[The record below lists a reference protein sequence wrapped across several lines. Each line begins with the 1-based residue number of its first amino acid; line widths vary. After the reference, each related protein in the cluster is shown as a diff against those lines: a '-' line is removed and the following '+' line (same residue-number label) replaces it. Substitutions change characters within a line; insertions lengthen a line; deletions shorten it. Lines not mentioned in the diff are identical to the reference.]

1 MSMHGAWLNY
11 RSMTADPSLKEQK
24 LKPGTV
30 KRIFSFAKPY
40 QVSIY
45 IYLATVVIDAALIV
59 ATPLLLKKLID
70 DGVIPKDSSVVTQL
84 AFFVA
89 LIAIADAAF
98 NMLGRYF
105 SSRIGEGLIYD
116 LRSLVFAHVQK
127 QSIAFFTRTQTG
139 ALISR
144 INSDVIGA
152 QQAFTSTL
160 SGLVSNVVSLLLVG
174 ITMLI
179 LSWQIT
185 VFSLLMLPLFLIPT
199 KWVGRR
205 LQSLTRESFT
215 LNSEMSSTMTERFNV
230 SGAML
235 VSLYGQP
242 SQEEAGFRVRARRVA
257 DIGIKTAMLNRL
269 FFIALTSVAAIATA
283 IAYGIGGHLA
293 INGGLTVGTLLAITA
308 LLARLYGPL
317 TALSNVR
324 IDVMT
329 SLVSFERVFEVLDLE
344 PMVQDKNGAVVLNAS
359 RGKIDFKNVR
369 FSYPNAD
376 EISLASLESV
386 AKAETVTSG
395 EVLKGVSFTVEPGT
409 TTALVGPSGAG
420 KTTISALI
428 PRLYDVTEGSIQVD
442 GNDIRD
448 LTLESLRDSIG
459 VVMQDAHLFHET
471 IAENLRYAKQDAT
484 EEQMQRA
491 CEAAQIWDLVQSL
504 PNRFETM
511 VGERGHRLS
520 GGEKQRLAIARL
532 LLKSPSIVILDEAT
546 AHLDS
551 ENEQLVHA
559 ALSNAL
565 KGRTSIVIA
574 HRLSTVREAD
584 QILVLDKGVI
594 VEQGKHDQLIANGG
608 LYSELYNRQDLT
620 GAANENSSINDQAAK
635 EHPLQRI
642 GHMWTIA

>member
-1 MSMHGAWLNY
+1 
-11 RSMTADPSLKEQK
+11 MTADPSVKEQK

-40 QVSIY
+40 RKSI
-45 IYLATVVIDAALIV
+45 IIFLATVVVDAALVV
-59 ATPLLLKKLID
+59 ATPLLLKRLID
-70 DGVIPKDSSVVTQL
+70 DGVIPKDASVVTNL
-84 AFFVA
+84 AILVG
-89 LIAIADAAF
+89 LLAIADAGF

-152 QQAFTSTL
+152 QQAFTATL
-160 SGLVSNVVSLLLVG
+160 SGVVSNVVSLALVS

-185 VFSLLMLPLFLIPT
+185 IFSLLLLPVFLIPT

-205 LQSLTRESFT
+205 LQSLTRESFSV
-215 LNSEMSSTMTERFNV
+215 NAEMSSTMTERFNV

-235 VSLYGQP
+235 VALYGEP
-242 SQEEAGFRVRARRVA
+242 DREREYFRSRARRVA
-257 DIGIKTAMLNRL
+257 DIGIKMAMLNRL
-269 FFIALTSVAAIATA
+269 FFIALTSVAAVATA
-283 IAYGIGGHLA
+283 FAYGIGGHLA
-293 INGGLTVGTLLAITA
+293 INGGVTVGTLLAITA

-344 PMVQDKNGAVVLNAS
+344 PMVKSKENAVVLETKEP
-359 RGKIDFKNVR
+359 RIEFKNVS
-369 FSYPNAD
+369 FAYPRAE
-376 EISLASLESV
+376 EISLASLESA
-386 AKAETVTSG
+386 AKAETIQSG
-395 EVLKGVSFTVEPGT
+395 QVLRNLSFVAAPGT
-409 TTALVGPSGAG
+409 MTALVGPSGAG
-420 KTTISALI
+420 KTTISALL
-428 PRLYDVTEGSIQVD
+428 PRLYDVTDGSIQID
-442 GNDIRD
+442 GHDIRD

-484 EEQMQRA
+484 EEEMMQA
-491 CEAAQIWDLVQSL
+491 CKAAQIWKLIESL
-504 PNRFETM
+504 PNGLDTM

-532 LLKSPSIVILDEAT
+532 LLKSPAVVILDEAT

-559 ALSNAL
+559 ALQTAL

-574 HRLSTVREAD
+574 HRLSTVRDAD
-584 QILVLDKGVI
+584 QILVLEKGSI
-594 VEQGKHDQLIANGG
+594 VERGTHDELVSKGG

-620 GAANENSSINDQAAK
+620 GTAN
-635 EHPLQRI
+635 
-642 GHMWTIA
+642 

>member
-1 MSMHGAWLNY
+1 MTH
-11 RSMTADPSLKEQK
+11 RSMTADPSVKEQK

-30 KRIFSFAKPY
+30 KRIFSFARPY
-40 QVSIY
+40 RTNII
-45 IYLATVVIDAALIV
+45 IYLATVVVDAALVV
-59 ATPLLLKKLID
+59 ATPLLLKRLID
-70 DGVIPKDSSVVTQL
+70 DGVIPKDASVVTNL
-84 AFFVA
+84 AILVG

-116 LRSLVFAHVQK
+116 LRSLVFSHVQK

-152 QQAFTSTL
+152 QQAFTATL
-160 SGLVSNVVSLLLVG
+160 SGVVSNVVSLFLVT

-185 VFSLLMLPLFLIPT
+185 IFSLLLLPVFLIPT

-205 LQSLTRESFT
+205 LQSLTRESFGV
-215 LNSEMSSTMTERFNV
+215 NAEMSSTMTERFNV

-235 VSLYGQP
+235 VALYGEP
-242 SQEEAGFRVRARRVA
+242 AREREYFRSRARRVA
-257 DIGIKTAMLNRL
+257 DIGIKMAMLNRL

-283 IAYGIGGHLA
+283 FAYGIGGHLA
-293 INGGLTVGTLLAITA
+293 IQGGVTVGTLLAITA

-344 PMVQDKNGAVVLNAS
+344 PMVNNRENATVLKTS
-359 RGKIDFKNVR
+359 KPRIEFKNVN
-369 FSYPNAD
+369 FSYPRAE
-376 EISLASLESV
+376 EISLASLESA
-386 AKAETVTSG
+386 AKAETVQSG
-395 EVLKGVSFTVEPGT
+395 QVLNDLSFVAAPGT
-409 TTALVGPSGAG
+409 MTALVGPSGAG
-420 KTTISALI
+420 KTTISALL
-428 PRLYDVTEGSIQVD
+428 PRLYDVTDGAISID
-442 GNDIRD
+442 GHDIRD

-471 IAENLRYAKQDAT
+471 IAENLRYAKQNAT
-484 EEQMQRA
+484 EEEMIQA
-491 CEAAQIWDLVQSL
+491 CKSAQIWNLIDSL
-504 PNRFETM
+504 PNGFETM

-532 LLKSPSIVILDEAT
+532 LLKSPSVVILDEAT

-559 ALSNAL
+559 ALQTAL
-565 KGRTSIVIA
+565 QGRTSIVIA
-574 HRLSTVREAD
+574 HRLSTVRDAD
-584 QILVLDKGVI
+584 QILVLEKGSI
-594 VEQGKHDQLIANGG
+594 VERGTHDELVAKGG
-608 LYSELYNRQDLT
+608 LYSDLYNRQDLT
-620 GAANENSSINDQAAK
+620 GAAN
-635 EHPLQRI
+635 
-642 GHMWTIA
+642 

>member
-1 MSMHGAWLNY
+1 MHGAWLNY
-11 RSMTADPSLKEQK
+11 RSMTADPSLKQQK
-24 LKPGTV
+24 LKPGTIG
-30 KRIFSFAKPY
+30 RIFSFAKPY

-45 IYLATVVIDAALIV
+45 IYLATVVVDAALIV
-59 ATPLLLKKLID
+59 ATPLLLKRLID
-70 DGVIPKDSSVVTQL
+70 DGVIPQNGAIVTQL
-84 AFFVA
+84 AIWVG

-174 ITMLI
+174 ITMFF

-185 VFSLLMLPLFLIPT
+185 VFSLLMLPLFLYPT

-205 LQSLTRESFT
+205 LQALTRESFT
-215 LNSEMSSTMTERFNV
+215 LNSQMSSTMTERFNV

-235 VSLYGQP
+235 VALYGQ
-242 SQEEAGFRVRARRVA
+242 QERERDGFGVRARRVA
-257 DIGIKTAMLNRL
+257 DIGIRMAMLNRL

-283 IAYGIGGHLA
+283 FAYGIGGHLA
-293 INGGLTVGTLLAITA
+293 ISGELTVGTLLAITA

-317 TALSNVR
+317 TAISNVR

-344 PMVQDKNGAVVLNAS
+344 PMVKNKAGARTLTS
-359 RGKIDFKNVR
+359 TKGKVEFKDVD

-386 AKAETVTSG
+386 AKVETIASG
-395 EVLKGVSFTVEPGT
+395 QVLHNLSFVVEPGT

-428 PRLYDVTEGSIQVD
+428 PRLYDVTGGSISVD
-442 GNDIRD
+442 GTDIREI
-448 LTLESLRDSIG
+448 TLDSLRQSIG

-471 IAENLRYAKQDAT
+471 IAENLRYAKEDAT
-484 EEQMQRA
+484 QEEMENA
-491 CEAAQIWDLVQSL
+491 CKAAQIWDLVRSL
-504 PNRFETM
+504 PNGLDTM

-551 ENEQLVHA
+551 ENEQLVHE

-565 KGRTSIVIA
+565 KGRTNIVIA

-584 QILVLDKGVI
+584 QILVLEKGVI
-594 VEQGKHDQLIANGG
+594 VERGTHETLIAKGG

-620 GAANENSSINDQAAK
+620 GA
-635 EHPLQRI
+635 
-642 GHMWTIA
+642 TY

>member
-1 MSMHGAWLNY
+1 MSMHAAWMTH
-11 RSMTADPSLKEQK
+11 RSMTADPSVKEQK
-24 LKPGTV
+24 LKPGTI
-30 KRIFSFAKPY
+30 KRIFKFALPY
-40 QVSIY
+40 RTNIF
-45 IYLATVVIDAALIV
+45 IFLATVIVDAALVV
-59 ATPLLLKKLID
+59 ATPLLLKQLID
-70 DGVIPKDSSVVTQL
+70 DGVIPKNGEVVTRL
-84 AFFVA
+84 AIFVG
-89 LIAIADAAF
+89 LLAIADAGF

-144 INSDVIGA
+144 INSDVMGA
-152 QQAFTSTL
+152 QQAFTATL
-160 SGLVSNVVSLLLVG
+160 SGVVSNVVSLVLVSV
-174 ITMLI
+174 TMLI

-185 VFSLLMLPLFLIPT
+185 IFSLLLLPVFLIPT

-205 LQSLTRESFT
+205 LQALTRESFSV
-215 LNSEMSSTMTERFNV
+215 NAEMSSTMTERFNV

-235 VSLYGQP
+235 VALYGEP
-242 SQEEAGFRVRARRVA
+242 DREREYFRSRARRVA
-257 DIGIKTAMLNRL
+257 DIGIKMAMLNRL

-283 IAYGIGGHLA
+283 FAYGIGGHLA
-293 INGGLTVGTLLAITA
+293 INGGVTVGTLLAITA

-344 PMVQDKNGAVVLNAS
+344 PMVKNRDGAKALVTKEPRIEFNKVN
-359 RGKIDFKNVR
+359 
-369 FSYPNAD
+369 FSYPRAE
-376 EISLASLESV
+376 EISLASLESA
-386 AKAETVTSG
+386 AKAETVQSG
-395 EVLKGVSFTVEPGT
+395 QVLRNLSFVAEPGT
-409 TTALVGPSGAG
+409 MTALVGPSGAG
-420 KTTISALI
+420 KTTISALL
-428 PRLYDVTEGSIQVD
+428 PRLYDVTEGAITID

-459 VVMQDAHLFHET
+459 VVMQDAHLFHES

-484 EEQMQRA
+484 EAEMQAA
-491 CEAAQIWDLVQSL
+491 CEAAQIWKVINSL
-504 PNRFETM
+504 PNGLDTM

-532 LLKSPSIVILDEAT
+532 LLKSPAVVILDEAT

-559 ALSNAL
+559 ALQTAL

-584 QILVLDKGVI
+584 QILVLEKGAI
-594 VEQGKHDQLIANGG
+594 VERGTHDELVAQGG

-620 GAANENSSINDQAAK
+620 GTTNQDSPVDN
-635 EHPLQRI
+635 
-642 GHMWTIA
+642 

>member
-1 MSMHGAWLNY
+1 MHAAWMTH
-11 RSMTADPSLKEQK
+11 RSMTADPSVKEQK

-30 KRIFSFAKPY
+30 KRIFSFARPY
-40 QVSIY
+40 RTNII
-45 IYLATVVIDAALIV
+45 IYLATVVVDAALVV
-59 ATPLLLKKLID
+59 ATPLLLKRLID
-70 DGVIPKDSSVVTQL
+70 EGVIPKDASVVTNL
-84 AFFVA
+84 AILVG
-89 LIAIADAAF
+89 LIAIADAGF

-116 LRSLVFAHVQK
+116 LRSLVFSHVQK

-152 QQAFTSTL
+152 QQAFTATL
-160 SGLVSNVVSLLLVG
+160 SGVVSNVVSLFLVT

-185 VFSLLMLPLFLIPT
+185 IFSLLLLPVFLIPT

-205 LQSLTRESFT
+205 LQSLTRESFGV
-215 LNSEMSSTMTERFNV
+215 NAEMSSTMTERFNV

-235 VSLYGQP
+235 VALYGEP
-242 SQEEAGFRVRARRVA
+242 AREREYFRSRARRVA
-257 DIGIKTAMLNRL
+257 DIGIKMAMLNRL

-283 IAYGIGGHLA
+283 FAYGIGGHLA
-293 INGGLTVGTLLAITA
+293 IQGGVTVGTLLAITA

-344 PMVQDKNGAVVLNAS
+344 PMVKNRENAKVLQTTQP
-359 RGKIDFKNVR
+359 RIEFKNVN
-369 FSYPNAD
+369 FSYPRAE
-376 EISLASLESV
+376 EISLASLESA
-386 AKAETVTSG
+386 AKAETVQSG
-395 EVLKGVSFTVEPGT
+395 QVLNDLSFVAAPGT
-409 TTALVGPSGAG
+409 MTALVGPSGAG
-420 KTTISALI
+420 KTTISALL
-428 PRLYDVTEGSIQVD
+428 PRLYDVTDGAISID
-442 GNDIRD
+442 GHDIRD

-484 EEQMQRA
+484 EEEMIQA
-491 CEAAQIWDLVQSL
+491 CKSAQIWTLIDSL

-532 LLKSPSIVILDEAT
+532 LLKSPSVVILDEAT

-559 ALSNAL
+559 ALQTAL

-574 HRLSTVREAD
+574 HRLSTVRDAD
-584 QILVLDKGVI
+584 QILVLEKGSI
-594 VEQGKHDQLIANGG
+594 VERGTHDELVAKGG
-608 LYSELYNRQDLT
+608 LYSDLYNRQDLT
-620 GAANENSSINDQAAK
+620 GAAN
-635 EHPLQRI
+635 
-642 GHMWTIA
+642 

>member
-1 MSMHGAWLNY
+1 MSMHAAWMTH
-11 RSMTADPSLKEQK
+11 RSMTADPSVKEQK

-30 KRIFSFAKPY
+30 KRIFSFARPY
-40 QVSIY
+40 RTNIF
-45 IYLATVVIDAALIV
+45 IYLATVVVDAGLIV
-59 ATPLLLKKLID
+59 ATPLLLKRLID
-70 DGVIPKDSSVVTQL
+70 EGVIPKDPTVVTNL
-84 AFFVA
+84 AILVG
-89 LIAIADAAF
+89 LLAIADAAI

-152 QQAFTSTL
+152 QQAFTATL
-160 SGLVSNVVSLLLVG
+160 SGVVSNVVSLVLVT

-185 VFSLLMLPLFLIPT
+185 IFSLLLLPVFLIPT

-205 LQSLTRESFT
+205 LQTLTRESFGV
-215 LNSEMSSTMTERFNV
+215 NAEMSSTMTERFNV

-235 VSLYGQP
+235 VALYGEP
-242 SQEEAGFRVRARRVA
+242 DREREYFRSRARRVA
-257 DIGIKTAMLNRL
+257 DIGIKMAMLNRL

-283 IAYGIGGHLA
+283 FAYGIGGHLA
-293 INGGLTVGTLLAITA
+293 IEGGVTVGTLLAITA

-344 PMVQDKNGAVVLNAS
+344 PMVKNRDNAVVLKTTEP
-359 RGKIDFKNVR
+359 RIEFKNVN
-369 FSYPNAD
+369 FSYPRAE
-376 EISLASLESV
+376 EISLASLESA
-386 AKAETVTSG
+386 AKAETVQSG
-395 EVLKGVSFTVEPGT
+395 QVLRDLSFVAAPGT
-409 TTALVGPSGAG
+409 MTALVGPSGAG
-420 KTTISALI
+420 KTTISALL
-428 PRLYDVTEGSIQVD
+428 PRLYDVTDGSISID
-442 GNDIRD
+442 GHDIRD

-484 EEQMQRA
+484 EEEMMQA
-491 CEAAQIWDLVQSL
+491 CKSAQIWNLIASL
-504 PNRFETM
+504 PNGLETM

-532 LLKSPSIVILDEAT
+532 LLKSPAVVILDEAT

-559 ALSNAL
+559 ALQTAL

-574 HRLSTVREAD
+574 HRLSTVRDAD
-584 QILVLDKGVI
+584 QILVLEKGAI
-594 VEQGKHDQLIANGG
+594 IERGTHDELVAKGG

-620 GAANENSSINDQAAK
+620 GTSN
-635 EHPLQRI
+635 
-642 GHMWTIA
+642 